1 MSAGCRTRKSSTAWR
16 SRRRIIHVGGDLSG
30 TTADM
35 TPAELYAYV
44 SANPTHRVYA
54 QLSFQGEHFLMLYQG
69 ATNGILTF
77 SSARR
82 PIPSGTRSAPSS
94 FRRKR
99 PATVPG
105 CPGQDRADDAEH
117 RTRLALPNPK
127 ALTIRIGGTTVMYD
141 GSTAQTVT
149 IADGTEVS
157 Y

>member
-1 MSAGCRTRKSSTAWR
+1 MAQQT
-16 SRRRIIHVGGDLSG
+16 RIIHVGGDLSG

-77 SSARR
+77 SSLVADSERHTFCAVKLQAKTTGDVWDVPVR
-82 PIPSGTRSAPSS
+82 IELMTQNIAP
-94 FRRKR
+94 
-99 PATVPG
+99 A
-105 CPGQDRADDAEH
+105 
-117 RTRLALPNPK
+117 ALPNPK